1 MSYGSKSHVAICF
14 QNSWDVVN
22 TSSLHHLQHLEE
34 SVGANIPPLIDESA
48 RGVFDEGDG
57 YGGARTVDGDLS
69 INAKSIPLGVMFKA
83 MFGNPTTVTSNT
95 MYTHTFKPATADFD
109 KYSAGIPF
117 TYLKHLNDA
126 GSAHLFYNLNATTL
140 ELGCTNGEFMTARM
154 SVVGGSIQQI
164 ADIAASYP
172 SGKRFTWDS
181 SSLQLSGTANAD
193 FRNLTITINEN
204 IEAMHTINNSAYPSR
219 CKRTAQR
226 TIEVA
231 GTYIFDDQVE
241 YQKFLDQSEQAMV
254 LSFNGPSEIASG
266 YTDQVILNL
275 PALRYTELKPV
286 AGNTGKIEVSVTGS
300 GKYLTTSAT
309 ALEVTLRNLQDAY

>member
-14 QNSWDVVN
+14 QNSWDTVN

-34 SVGANIPPLIDESA
+34 SIGLNIPPLIDESA

-69 INAKSIPLGVMFKA
+69 INAKSIPLGVFLKA
-83 MFGNPTTVTSNT
+83 MFGDPTTVTSNT
-95 MYTHTFKPATADFD
+95 MYTHTFKPRTADFD
-109 KYSAGIPF
+109 RYSAGNPI
-117 TYLKHLNDA
+117 TLLKHLDDA

-140 ELGCTNGEFMTARM
+140 ELGCTNGEFMTARC
-154 SVVGGSIQQI
+154 SFVGGSFQQI

-172 SGKRFTWDS
+172 TGKRFTWDS
-181 SSLQLSGTANAD
+181 SSLQIAGAGNAD
-193 FRNLTITINEN
+193 FRNLTITVNEN
-204 IEAMHTINNSAYPSR
+204 IEAMHTINGTAYPSR

-226 TIEVA
+226 TVEVS
-231 GTYIFDDQVE
+231 GTYVFDNQVE
-241 YQKFLDQSEQAMV
+241 YQKFLDQSEQELV
-254 LSFNGPSEIASG
+254 VSFDGPTEIASG
-266 YTDQVILNL
+266 YTDQIVVTL

-309 ALEVTLRNLQDAY
+309 AMQIDLRNLQAGY